1 MADRPGGEE
10 RDPPPDGSG
19 RAVGRLR
26 VLDGG
31 GRGRR
36 AEPVPPASPREVA
49 ERLTRLERRVEEALG
64 AARAAGGTDVLREAT
79 DRALAV
85 LAALR
90 RRSVSEALRALGVA
104 GLDGA
109 AVERAAVDAVSM
121 ALYRYWWRVE
131 AVGRGR
137 VPADGPV
144 VLAANRSGALLP
156 YEALMIRAA
165 LEREPSG
172 ARPVRALVDGW
183 TADVPVLGATLAQ
196 AGAVQST
203 SAARRALE
211 RAEALVVFPE
221 GPRALAKPFR
231 SRYRLAGFGRGTF
244 ARLAL
249 EAGAPIVP
257 VAVIGAEEV
266 HPVIAR
272 FDLPGRILGLP
283 TVPITPTFP
292 WLGLWGLVP
301 LPTKWTLVF
310 GEPLDVG
317 AEAVA
322 DARAVARVRDR
333 VRERLQALVLEGLRR
348 RRSVFLG

>member
-1 MADRPGGEE
+1 
-10 RDPPPDGSG
+10 
-19 RAVGRLR
+19 
-26 VLDGG
+26 
-31 GRGRR
+31 
-36 AEPVPPASPREVA
+36 
-49 ERLTRLERRVEEALG
+49 
-64 AARAAGGTDVLREAT
+64 
-79 DRALAV
+79 
-85 LAALR
+85 
-90 RRSVSEALRALGVA
+90 
-104 GLDGA
+104 
-109 AVERAAVDAVSM
+109 
-121 ALYRYWWRVE
+121 
-131 AVGRGR
+131 
-137 VPADGPV
+137 
-144 VLAANRSGALLP
+144 
-156 YEALMIRAA
+156 
-165 LEREPSG
+165 
-172 ARPVRALVDGW
+172 VRALVDDW

-211 RAEALVVFPE
+211 RDEALVVFPE

-272 FDLPGRILGLP
+272 FDLAGRILGLP
-283 TVPITPTFP
+283 TVPITATFP

-317 AEAVA
+317 TEAVA

-348 RRSVFLG
+348 RRSVFRG